1 MEVCKTCLH
10 FLKNNNNNDKTKKKS
25 ENKIEDMTDGKWGE
39 GGGCFVWA
47 KGFVYI
53 DYFST
58 LHIAE
63 S

>member
-1 MEVCKTCLH
+1 MTK
-10 FLKNNNNNDKTKKKS
+10 KKKS
-25 ENKIEDMTDGKWGE
+25 ENKIEDMTDGKRGE

-58 LHIAE
+58 LHMAE